1 MNIHDILRSTP
12 DLLPS
17 EKLILSI
24 LSSHAGR
31 KGSCWPAQGTIAR
44 EAGLTRKTVWTALKR
59 LEGLG
64 LVKSEHRTRPDGGE
78 TSKVYSMREV
88 TTPPLCKKYSPPCVT
103 ITHPPVKWLHTMKR
117 KEVKTKKEETTTSPA
132 THQVSGPQPSPAEKL
147 CVKAQGT
154 QATSPKAQ
162 PKAVPAEKRFDKD
175 QGGASTSKSESPPP
189 PAEKLCVEKIDPSP
203 VVNGGGQRQP
213 LPDIPGL
220 STSTAEGLAKKHG
233 IARLLEVASL
243 SIDKR
248 NPAGWARAALEG
260 GWLTTPPA
268 VAVDT
273 KKNEEYKQLMVLWE
287 AMPEQERRRAYL
299 RGGGFGSPEMPNYR
313 WLKKFFNERT
323 KNQAV

>member
-132 THQVSGPQPSPAEKL
+132 THQVSGPQPPPAEKL
-147 CVKAQGT
+147 C
-154 QATSPKAQ
+154 
-162 PKAVPAEKRFDKD
+162 DKD
-175 QGGASTSKSESPPP
+175 QKAPATSSKPGQMAA
-189 PAEKLCVEKIDPSP
+189 PAEKLCVEREDTGP
-203 VVNGGGQRQP
+203 VDKGDGQHQAIP
-213 LPDIPGL
+213 EIPGL
-220 STSTAEGLAKKHG
+220 STSTAAGLAKKHG
-233 IARLLEVASL
+233 ITRLLEVASL
-243 SIDKR
+243 SKDKK
-248 NPAGWARAALEG
+248 NPAGWARAALEN

-273 KKNEEYKQLMVLWE
+273 KKNEEYKQLMTLWE
-287 AMPEQERRRAYL
+287 ALPETERRRAYL